1 MKSLYDSL
9 VEESFKDKI
18 IDTKDK
24 FINNIKNKYHST
36 KYYLDSLS
44 RKFRRKPK
52 FNGAVDEICEDIFVD
67 MINKISI
74 WNTEEN
80 WERYFLNEYKNS
92 NDDRAKNQIK
102 TELFDKIDKYIY
114 TVDGIIDILN
124 LTIFIPSETI
134 SSQNIIYHKYVVIRI
149 FKEVLEELIDIA
161 INIKDIQLDVNYFL
175 SVDDALNAF
184 AIAFEQANKQKLW

>member
-1 MKSLYDSL
+1 
-9 VEESFKDKI
+9 
-18 IDTKDK
+18 
-24 FINNIKNKYHST
+24 
-36 KYYLDSLS
+36 
-44 RKFRRKPK
+44 
-52 FNGAVDEICEDIFVD
+52 

-114 TVDGIIDILN
+114 TIDGIVDILN
-124 LTIFIPSETI
+124 LAIFIPSEAI